1 MDERYSAK
9 LLTPKSRLLEADPD
23 LKRAPLLESQQLRII
38 KADYQQSPQT
48 FDDKIE
54 AAKAVGLLVR
64 QTLDF
69 STTSDFT
76 PVFNTETL
84 AKRGMANCFGYT
96 ITASECLDGAGVEH
110 LVAYANQHTII
121 IVPDRKS
128 NRLFMLDTPTK
139 ELYCEVTEAVGGADP
154 LDQLETG
161 ELRAINSLHTNQV
174 LKHLPSA
181 IDRERFV
188 DRRPWLNFSSSN
200 MRFQDNPRDSIL
212 QMISLP
218 SIPGRKL
225 LAMEYNAEI
234 LRRQHRPEKAA
245 GLMEDL
251 SGIYLD
257 VDSRNNLAEAG
268 RLCRQLIGNSMGE
281 EAVRVA
287 MVVDE
292 SLVVGDASKNIF
304 FLPDT
309 KRKAAS
315 ATGDAGLMEEAIEL
329 YRGLPPSKLR
339 DEKLAKACRL
349 SKMLQSKH
357 N

>member
-23 LKRAPLLESQQLRII
+23 LERAPLLESQHLRTI

-76 PVFNTETL
+76 PVFNAETL
-84 AKRGMANCFGYT
+84 AEREMANCFGYT

-174 LKHLPSA
+174 LKHLPPA
-181 IDRERFV
+181 IDRERFI
-188 DRRPWLNFSSSN
+188 DRRPWLNFSNSN

-234 LRRQHRPEKAA
+234 LRRQHRPEEAA
-245 GLMEDL
+245 GLMEDF

-268 RLCRQLIGNSMGE
+268 RLCCQLIENSMGGKLSRWLWRWTKVWSE
-281 EAVRVA
+281 EI
-287 MVVDE
+287 
-292 SLVVGDASKNIF
+292 LQKIF

-309 KRKAAS
+309 ERKAAS
-315 ATGDAGLMEEAIEL
+315 ATGDAGLMEEAVAL
-329 YRGLPPSKLR
+329 YRELPPSKLR
-339 DEKLAKACRL
+339 AGKLAKACRL
-349 SKMLQSKH
+349 LKMLQS
-357 N
+357 